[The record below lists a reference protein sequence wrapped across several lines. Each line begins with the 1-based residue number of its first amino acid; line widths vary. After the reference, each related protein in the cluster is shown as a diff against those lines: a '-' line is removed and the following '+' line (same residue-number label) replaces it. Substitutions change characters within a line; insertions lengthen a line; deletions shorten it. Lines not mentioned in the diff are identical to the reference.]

1 MTAAFAGLVLT
12 VTPAH
17 AAVVQTIQVDDSNTA
32 FDAGVST
39 SLTSLATVTA
49 STPTGGSAA
58 GLSDGIGAE
67 DLANAMYFRRLDTS
81 FATITFNLDQ
91 AYDLTSISSLTGWGG
106 AYFGSQIF
114 TVSIETG
121 SSGTFNQLVNPLVS
135 NPVGAGNFGTTPYLA
150 PGAAGF
156 PVVADDA
163 FAVLTTITDDSGII
177 ASNVTGVRFEFFDPY
192 PSIGSLN
199 GTVIRELSITGS
211 AVPEP
216 STCSLMAGVFA
227 LGVFIRR
234 RK

>member
-1 MTAAFAGLVLT
+1 M
-12 VTPAH
+12 
-17 AAVVQTIQVDDSNTA
+17 
-32 FDAGVST
+32 
-39 SLTSLATVTA
+39 
-49 STPTGGSAA
+49 
-58 GLSDGIGAE
+58 
-67 DLANAMYFRRLDTS
+67 
-81 FATITFNLDQ
+81 
-91 AYDLTSISSLTGWGG
+91 
-106 AYFGSQIF
+106 
-114 TVSIETG
+114 
-121 SSGTFNQLVNPLVS
+121 
-135 NPVGAGNFGTTPYLA
+135 
-150 PGAAGF
+150 
-156 PVVADDA
+156 VADDA